1 MSYFKSLRFKLMLLA
16 VLTGVVISFVCIGI
30 SIYIAYRVRDMAA
43 IAYIEAAAGADSSI
57 IQAMNSVSVNLN
69 WMVLLWV
76 VAWLAMLACLFIP
89 VTTSI
94 KKIIIPLRTVAKNAN
109 DLADGDV
116 YIEVEKN
123 RSDEIGL
130 LQDSFHRLTESIRR
144 QAELIRSIADGDIT
158 VDATLSSE
166 KDVIG
171 LSLQKMTGNLNSMF
185 GSINT
190 TADQVSA
197 GSKQLSEGA
206 QSLAQGST
214 EQAASVEELLSAV
227 TEIAEKTRTNT
238 EMAEKAVALADTIK
252 GNAEKGSRHMDDM
265 MAAVND
271 INEASGSIG
280 KIIKVID
287 DIAFQTN
294 ILALNAAVEAAR
306 AGQHGKGFA
315 VVAEEVRSLAAKSA
329 EAAKDTG
336 SLIENSI
343 EKASLGVRI
352 AGETSKSLSEI
363 VSGINESSQLV
374 GDIAHLS
381 EAQTLSIEHVNVGI
395 DQVAQVVQQNSA
407 TAEESAAA
415 SEEMSSLSTTL
426 QELILQ
432 FKIKDGQ
439 IPHSNRLPSSSS
451 GGVKTAYSIADNSV
465 QSSGA
470 GDSFGKY

>member
-16 VLTGVVISFVCIGI
+16 VLTGVVISFLCIGV
-30 SIYIAYRVRDMAA
+30 SVYIAYRVRDMAA
-43 IAYIEAAAGADSSI
+43 IAYMEAAAGADSSI
-57 IQAMNSVSVNLN
+57 IQAMSNVNVNLN

-76 VAWLAMLACLFIP
+76 IIWFAMLACLFIP
-89 VTTSI
+89 VTNSI
-94 KKIIIPLRTVAKNAN
+94 KKIILPLRAVAKNAN

-116 YIEVEKN
+116 YIEVVKN
-123 RSDEIGL
+123 RSDEIGM
-130 LQDSFHRLTESIRR
+130 LQESFHRLTESIRR
-144 QAELIRSIADGDIT
+144 QAELIRNIADGDIT
-158 VDATLSSE
+158 KDAVLSSE

-185 GSINT
+185 SNINI
-190 TADQVSA
+190 TADNVSV

-214 EQAASVEELLSAV
+214 EQAASVEELLSSV
-227 TEIAEKTRTNT
+227 TEIAEKTKTNT
-238 EMAEKAVALADTIK
+238 EIAERAVALAATIK

-287 DIAFQTN
+287 EIAFQTN

-374 GDIAHLS
+374 GEIAHLS
-381 EAQTLSIEHVNVGI
+381 EAQTISIEQVNAGI

-415 SEEMSSLSTTL
+415 SEEMSSLSSVL

-439 IPHSNRLPSSSS
+439 TPHTKRLASSISAR
-451 GGVKTAYSIADNSV
+451 AYSANNITENHAQD
-465 QSSGA
+465 SGA
-470 GDSFGKY
+470 GSSFGKY